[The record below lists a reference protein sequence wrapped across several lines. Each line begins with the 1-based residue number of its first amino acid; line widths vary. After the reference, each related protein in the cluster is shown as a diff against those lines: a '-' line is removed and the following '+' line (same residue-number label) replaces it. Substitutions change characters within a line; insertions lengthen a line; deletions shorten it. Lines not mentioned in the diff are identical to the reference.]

1 MPTIQLPIEIIT
13 PKQLYPPAHKCIYCG
28 ATPPRLNEEH
38 IVPFA
43 IAGDLAVL
51 PESSCDC
58 CTNITGRFE
67 QRCLRDMLA
76 SFRVKVGLPSRTR
89 RSKRRTVFPVRVL
102 SGQEQQRIEISGN
115 DLPLLYPAF
124 TFPVAS
130 LLSGRPAGANV
141 DINISFHYVQEEVVE
156 FSKRHSAWETPNVY
170 PVDFARM
177 LAKIAHAYVAS
188 ELTLDGFS
196 PLLDRMIIDDNGTVG
211 ELLNFVGTDTE
222 TPPATSDLLTIGW
235 QKNIYESGNKLVITT
250 IRLFPF
256 LGTPVYHVVT
266 GKWES

>member
-1 MPTIQLPIEIIT
+1 
-13 PKQLYPPAHKCIYCG
+13 
-28 ATPPRLNEEH
+28 
-38 IVPFA
+38 
-43 IAGDLAVL
+43 
-51 PESSCDC
+51 
-58 CTNITGRFE
+58 
-67 QRCLRDMLA
+67 
-76 SFRVKVGLPSRTR
+76 
-89 RSKRRTVFPVRVL
+89 VFPVRVL